1 MGRSEDPIENDDRT
15 LARGESAAQTGAG
28 EAAPAPQAEPV
39 HQEYAPGDI
48 IRGRFRLER
57 MLGKGGMGTVFLA
70 TDLTKEKF
78 EDRHPHVAIK
88 FLGGE
93 FSSHPKARIA
103 LERETRNAQRLS
115 HPNIVKVFDFDE
127 HGHSV
132 YMTMEFMRGTPLDEY
147 MLAHAQNGMP
157 FEKAWPVIK
166 GMGLGLAY
174 VHSQG
179 MVHSDFKP
187 NNVFVEENGCA
198 KLLDLGIARIS
209 EKANPRDRS
218 TRFDPS
224 ALGALTPEYASC
236 EMFEGLDADPRDDLY
251 ALGCVVYQLLTG
263 RHPYD
268 RIWAIKARKSAPPLK
283 PVEGLGKRR
292 WQALRRA
299 LAFNREDRTPSVDAF
314 LEAFEDIR
322 DFSRPKLAAAVVLSA
337 VAAAGLVWAMI
348 PGVDPDEAFV
358 NGLLN
363 DSGRQELSEADER
376 NIDNW
381 MRQGI
386 AYTGFARDAFADL
399 DADSGHHD
407 LLGGADNSGSAFNSV
422 LRLTPSR
429 EAAAG
434 LLAVAE
440 AYAFGAERF
449 AEAGD
454 AKTALWLVCQGLGLH
469 EHHLGL
475 RQMYDQLSPAV
486 VVSAGGDIRQTC
498 NGLAR

>member
-15 LARGESAAQTGAG
+15 FARGEAPTRSGTG
-28 EAAPAPQAEPV
+28 EPAPDLV

-78 EDRHPHVAIK
+78 EDREPHVAIK

-93 FSSHPKARIA
+93 FSTHPQARIA

-132 YMTMEFMRGTPLDEY
+132 YMTMEFMRGTPLDEF
-147 MLAHAQNGMP
+147 MLEHAQNGMP
-157 FEKAWPVIK
+157 FEKAWPIIR
-166 GMGLGLAY
+166 GMGLALAY

-187 NNVFVEENGCA
+187 NNVFVEENGTA

-209 EKANPRDRS
+209 EKANPGDRS

-236 EMFEGLDADPRDDLY
+236 EMFEGLDADSRDDLY

-263 RHPYD
+263 RHPFD
-268 RIWAIKARKSAPPLK
+268 RMWAIKARKSAPPLQ
-283 PVEGLGKRR
+283 PVKGLSKRR

-299 LAFNREDRTPSVDAF
+299 VAFDREDRMPSADAF

-337 VAAAGLVWAMI
+337 VAAAGLVWSMI
-348 PGVDPDEAFV
+348 PGIDPDKAFI
-358 NGLLN
+358 NELLN

-381 MRQGI
+381 LRQGT
-386 AYTGFARDAFADL
+386 AYTGFARDAFMDL

-407 LLGGADNSGSAFNSV
+407 LLGGADNSASAFHNV

-440 AYAFGAERF
+440 TYAFGAERF
-449 AEAGD
+449 ADAGEGE
-454 AKTALWLVCQGLGLH
+454 TALWLACQGLSVH
-469 EHHLGL
+469 EQHSGL
-475 RQMYDQLSPAV
+475 RQLYGRLASDLT
-486 VVSAGGDIRQTC
+486 VSNSADVRQTC